1 MNNHR
6 PTGIRADAA
15 SCGTG
20 AGAGTPGQA
29 LGDAAVRRRLR
40 EALKRELAAAT
51 AAGDEAARR
60 RLLASLQSAITR

>member
-6 PTGIRADAA
+6 PSRIRADAA
-15 SCGTG
+15 TRGTG

-29 LGDAAVRRRLR
+29 LGDAAVRRLR

-51 AAGDEAARR
+51 AAGDQAARR
-60 RLLASLQSAITR
+60 RILASLESAITT